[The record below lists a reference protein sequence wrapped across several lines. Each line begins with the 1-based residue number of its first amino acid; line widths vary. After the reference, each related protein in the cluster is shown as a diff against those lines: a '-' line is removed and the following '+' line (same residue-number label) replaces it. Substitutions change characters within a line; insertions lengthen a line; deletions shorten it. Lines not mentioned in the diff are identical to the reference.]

1 MIDLDLRRQR
11 ISARVKWALGL
22 LAALLI
28 SPVIFLVVKGLVGL
42 AIAGIVGLAIINFA
56 PLVAMKF
63 ANWKLKGMKA
73 EARENPIETRQNIAM
88 QARQR
93 IRDAE
98 TALTTFSTEV
108 RNFTD
113 QVKELSQS
121 QPEDAADF
129 EQQLANLKRLLQLK
143 QEGLVAA
150 RAGAD
155 AFEKATERAAR
166 KWKVAQAA
174 IRMQKLAGAA
184 VDDALTRILAEE
196 SLDSVQTAM
205 NQALSELDT
214 AIAMSSAPA
223 LPAPT
228 PGVIDINAVE
238 IRERLKA

>member
-42 AIAGIVGLAIINFA
+42 AIAGIVGMAIINFA

-108 RNFTD
+108 RNFAD
-113 QVKELSQS
+113 QVKELRQS

-205 NQALSELDT
+205 NHALSELDT

-228 PGVIDINAVE
+228 AGVIDINAVE